1 MRIEVIDE
9 TDARVLRAMS
19 PAQRLWAANRLVVQA
34 RAMLR
39 HLVTTQNP
47 MWTPRQVDEEVT
59 ERPGNGRPA

>member
-19 PAQRLWAANRLVVQA
+19 PAQRVWAANRLVVQA

-47 MWTPRQVDEEVT
+47 MWTQRQVDEEVT